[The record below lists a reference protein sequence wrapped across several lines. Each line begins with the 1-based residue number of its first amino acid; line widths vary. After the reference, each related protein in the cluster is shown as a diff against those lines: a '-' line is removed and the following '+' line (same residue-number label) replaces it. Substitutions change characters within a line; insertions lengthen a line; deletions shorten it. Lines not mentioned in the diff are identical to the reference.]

1 MTDTRYGK
9 YIIKEPIVPPG
20 MGHHPEITAPVFQC
34 VGKSEFSGA
43 PFSIN
48 FDYITEP
55 FTMISQAHAHEY
67 DQFLFFLGGNIA
79 NVADFKAE
87 VDLYLG
93 EEQELHT
100 IDSACV
106 VHVPGGLIH
115 GPLIYKKVD
124 KPIIF
129 VDAFLAADYSKSK
142 VI

>member
-1 MTDTRYGK
+1 MDRKYDK
-9 YIIKEPIVPPG
+9 YILKEPMVPPG

-34 VGKSEFSGA
+34 VGESEFGGA

-55 FTMISQAHAHEY
+55 FTMISKAHAHDY
-67 DQFLFFLGGNIA
+67 DQFLFFLGGNP
-79 NVADFKAE
+79 ADMTDFAAE
-87 VDLYLG
+87 VDLWLG

-100 IDSACV
+100 ISTASV
-106 VHVPGGLIH
+106 VHIPKGLIH
-115 GPLIYKKVD
+115 GPLVYKKIG

-129 VDAFLAADYSKSK
+129 VDAFLAACYVKSK

>member
-55 FTMISQAHAHEY
+55 FTMILKAHVQEY

-79 NVADFKAE
+79 NVADFGAE